1 LRDFTQ
7 GLVFRPLITFAVPIV
22 VANLL
27 QTFYNLVDTFWIG
40 TPAGAANLLN
50 ALGGSLL
57 LRLVTPYGTAAVA
70 AHSVGVR
77 LESLAVMPAVAL
89 GQAASNW
96 AGQNLGAGKR
106 DRAFR
111 GAHAMVGTTFGL
123 LAVLGSLAYMAAPR
137 LVGVF
142 APGETEVIA
151 FGTVYLHIL
160 SFSWALLGT

>member
-1 LRDFTQ
+1 MK
-7 GLVFRPLITFAVPIV
+7 V
-22 VANLL
+22 
-27 QTFYNLVDTFWIG
+27 
-40 TPAGAANLLN
+40 
-50 ALGGSLL
+50 
-57 LRLVTPYGTAAVA
+57 
-70 AHSVGVR
+70 
-77 LESLAVMPAVAL
+77 VAL